1 MSTILSVAMY
11 FIRTYISRSGWKE
24 EGAEDKGKRKNLPH
38 KSQHKIVPI
47 ALRSLFVFPASLL
60 SLSLSHRLGKWKI
73 ALMEKACQRGEAHVA
88 FYIQWKLRGW
98 IFIIDYRKK
107 LFFSSFSGSAKAN
120 FLRGNFLFLSFPP
133 PPLVTLR
140 NGALLLL
147 LRYFMPWESH
157 KRVKG
162 ESRKA
167 CDLDECFRLRRDFNP
182 EKKHSRD
189 LLRHLNVNHQ

>member
-98 IFIIDYRKK
+98 IFIIDFFFFLLWFRKSQ
-107 LFFSSFSGSAKAN
+107 FSAWQFPFSLLSSTSARHASEWCLAFIAPVFYAMGK
-120 FLRGNFLFLSFPP
+120 PQ
-133 PPLVTLR
+133 
-140 NGALLLL
+140 
-147 LRYFMPWESH
+147 ES
-157 KRVKG
+157 KG
-162 ESRKA
+162 GEPESVR
-167 CDLDECFRLRRDFNP
+167 P
-182 EKKHSRD
+182 
-189 LLRHLNVNHQ
+189 